1 MNLNLIHRLTLLA
14 FDVIVES
21 SIFCSCN
28 QTFIFFIG
36 SANTAGVMNNWV
48 YSVTAWKT
56 GLDIPDISL
65 MKKDWTTEGSVLH
78 RE

>member
-1 MNLNLIHRLTLLA
+1 MNLNLIYRLTLLA
-14 FDVIVES
+14 FDVTVES

-28 QTFIFFIG
+28 QTLIFLIG
-36 SANTAGVMNNWV
+36 AATTAGVMNNWV
-48 YSVTAWKT
+48 YSVTAWIT
-56 GLDIPDISL
+56 GLGIPDISL